1 MNQPRRKVSKTLT
14 VVIPVYNEEK
24 RLILAVRALKAF
36 RPPEGLEVAEV
47 VFVDDGSTDGT
58 LAALRRAKHRY
69 PTRVVTYPANRGRGY
84 AVRAGM
90 AEVRTDYA
98 MYLDADM
105 SIPLEN
111 LEKFAPQMLRGA
123 DLLAGSKKMRDTV
136 CLQKRSLLR
145 KVVGWGHS
153 ALFSAVLGVWMHD
166 FQGGFKVFSRRA
178 VREVLSR
185 TRIERWGMD
194 AEAIFLAAG
203 KGLSVVEVP
212 VTWAHVENGTK
223 VALLRDILRALGEL
237 GTIRWNQL
245 RGLYREGA
253 ARANSFESVSSITIR
268 PRCAQARSGPAARP
282 AMATWRNRRRLLE
295 IPEEVAEVGASSDS
309 HRN

>member
-1 MNQPRRKVSKTLT
+1 MNSHEPHEARTLT

-24 RLILAVRALKAF
+24 RVGLAIRALESF
-36 RPPEGLEVAEV
+36 RPPAGLEITEV

-58 LAALRRAKHRY
+58 LEALRGAEHRY
-69 PTRVVTYPANRGRGY
+69 PTRVVTYPVNRGRGY

-90 AEVRTDYA
+90 AGVRTDYA

-111 LEKFAPQMLRGA
+111 LAQFAPHMLRGA

-153 ALFSAVLGVWMHD
+153 AIFSAVLGVWMHD

-178 VREVLSR
+178 VREVLAR

-194 AEAIFLAAG
+194 AEAVFLARRAG
-203 KGLSVVEVP
+203 CSIGEIP

-223 VALLRDILRALGEL
+223 VALLRDIVRALKEL
-237 GTIRWNQL
+237 LTIRWNHL
-245 RGLYREGA
+245 RGAYENTA
-253 ARANSFESVSSITIR
+253 AAVPDGEVRSLALTTRRARTAPAPAPRAAASFWRRR
-268 PRCAQARSGPAARP
+268 PRPPAA
-282 AMATWRNRRRLLE
+282 A
-295 IPEEVAEVGASSDS
+295 EEPVEVGASPDPS
-309 HRN
+309 RN